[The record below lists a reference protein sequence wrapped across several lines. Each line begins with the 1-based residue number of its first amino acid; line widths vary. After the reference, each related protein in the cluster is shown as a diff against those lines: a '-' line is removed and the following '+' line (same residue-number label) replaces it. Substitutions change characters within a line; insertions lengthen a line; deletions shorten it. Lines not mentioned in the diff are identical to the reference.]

1 MAIKLGNDNQK
12 KSWFWWIIGAIIVIV
27 VVIVVLALLGV
38 FGEGK
43 TAAQRLGPDAPA
55 NQKPVIAQRNDNSKY
70 QVLLSTFTY
79 SGAGTSGSQV
89 WNQVYYIMYNPAT
102 SSSDPTQTVFDTYD
116 AAYAYYN
123 SDYVATPMNKSY
135 SPVSTTLLNAD
146 YTNIRGL

>member
-1 MAIKLGNDNQK
+1 MAVSFKDNK
-12 KSWFWWIIGAIIVIV
+12 KTWFWSIILILVAI
-27 VVIVVLALLGV
+27 VVIVLLVLYTIYGTQ
-38 FGEGK
+38 GK
-43 TAAQRLGPDAPA
+43 TSVQRLGPDAPA

-89 WNQVYYIMYNPAT
+89 WNQVYYIMYNPTT

-123 SDYVATPMNKSY
+123 SDYVASPMNKSY

-146 YTNIRGL
+146 YTNIKGL